1 MKITNVRALLTKQ
14 MLSKCYSNLYVMFVH
29 LPEISSCDNTPFL
42 SFFPDKT
49 FLLAFKRMSS
59 VDDTAE
65 ELVGG
70 GGTVR
75 FAINESMSRI

>member
-1 MKITNVRALLTKQ
+1 
-14 MLSKCYSNLYVMFVH
+14 MFVH

-42 SFFPDKT
+42 FFPDKT
-49 FLLAFKRMSS
+49 FLLAFKRISS

-75 FAINESMSRI
+75 FAMN